1 LFNDILIYD
10 KIKIKMHGVPKNEM
24 PTILDFFSSQ
34 IMKKYILGKAPS
46 NYINVFETSLFILGS
61 VQG

>member
-1 LFNDILIYD
+1 
-10 KIKIKMHGVPKNEM
+10 MHGVPKNEM

-61 VQG
+61 VQGWSQY